1 MEPAFYVRGTMEGNR
16 PYSIQAKRHFYIG
29 LDVIANCLGFKNL
42 VAVYID
48 INWCSNLER
57 PAYAQMKQD
66 IQNSQFQ
73 RIFVT
78 CFNDLFEDWV
88 LVVLVVDI
96 QQLATAKD
104 GLEILAL
111 ETTACSF
118 KENLLQD
125 GLKVSQI
132 EMGSEEDRFT

>member
-1 MEPAFYVRGTMEGNR
+1 
-16 PYSIQAKRHFYIG
+16 
-29 LDVIANCLGFKNL
+29 
-42 VAVYID
+42 
-48 INWCSNLER
+48 
-57 PAYAQMKQD
+57 MKQD

-78 CFNDLFEDWV
+78 CLNDLFEDWV
-88 LVVLVVDI
+88 SVVDI
-96 QQLATAKD
+96 QQLAIAKG

-125 GLKVSQI
+125 GLKVHQI

>member
-1 MEPAFYVRGTMEGNR
+1 
-16 PYSIQAKRHFYIG
+16 
-29 LDVIANCLGFKNL
+29 
-42 VAVYID
+42 
-48 INWCSNLER
+48 
-57 PAYAQMKQD
+57 MKQD

-118 KENLLQD
+118 
-125 GLKVSQI
+125 
-132 EMGSEEDRFT
+132 

>member
-1 MEPAFYVRGTMEGNR
+1 
-16 PYSIQAKRHFYIG
+16 
-29 LDVIANCLGFKNL
+29 
-42 VAVYID
+42 
-48 INWCSNLER
+48 
-57 PAYAQMKQD
+57 MKQD

-88 LVVLVVDI
+88 SVVDI

-104 GLEILAL
+104 GLEILTL

-125 GLKVSQI
+125 GFKVRQI